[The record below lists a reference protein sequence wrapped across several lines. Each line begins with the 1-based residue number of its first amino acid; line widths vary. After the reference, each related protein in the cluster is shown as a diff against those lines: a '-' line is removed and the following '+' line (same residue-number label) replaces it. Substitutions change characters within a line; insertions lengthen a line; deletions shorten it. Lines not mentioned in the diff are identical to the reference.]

1 MCAGSLVS
9 GYHFQFIFLRIN
21 VILEMDTV
29 TCGTQ
34 NLSFGRPGAST
45 LALLQTMGRSRGTWE
60 HKKGDLGIQ
69 ALIFIDFGMI
79 SGPHFDSFS
88 GTLDQNMCLCH
99 ACFQVTFLNHFG
111 V

>member
-1 MCAGSLVS
+1 MLL
-9 GYHFQFIFLRIN
+9 FIPIT
-21 VILEMDTV
+21 VILEMNLV
-29 TCGTQ
+29 IFCAQ
-34 NLSFGRPGAST
+34 NLTFGRPVAPWE
-45 LALLQTMGRSRGTWE
+45 TMGRSRGTWE